1 METTNAVI
9 LSVDD
14 DRDIL
19 EIVRLTLA
27 TAGYEVITAQ
37 NGADALRLALKN
49 QPSLVLLDAMMPGM
63 DGYKVATEMLALPD
77 LQKTPIV
84 FLTAL
89 TGELDRQK
97 AFSAGAVDYVT
108 KPFSGDTLLA
118 TVRHHLDTGARFAAI
133 GTARTGWAERV
144 TAVDFSAFKKTL
156 AADLGEQSAA
166 AVNAIVP
173 ATVYSLAESAGIPEE
188 KIAESVARFFGV
200 GYLPRV
206 IPREI
211 QLGVLPTPFCRMNLV
226 VPISNQAVG
235 GAFVVANPF
244 NWELI
249 ETLERASGT
258 DSYTLLVASPSTIR
272 DVFQHETAAPHGTT
286 LEIEPG
292 AVGVRE
298 GLPRPNSRELGMRPP
313 AFLADHVL
321 AAARADGASE
331 VMFEPRSDGMAVGY
345 RIDDIVHE
353 EFVIAHDQGSQALSR
368 LKALAGLDIN
378 DHRRPQRGAFE
389 AIIAGSRYIV
399 RVATI
404 AAPFGEAMSLGLVL
418 ADVPPRTPAE
428 LGMLPEQAEAIASCL
443 SARQGLIVVASPPR
457 SGKTTTAYT
466 VLSML
471 GPSGRSV
478 TSAESPIEFH
488 VPFANQQSIDEPNGA
503 TYPAVIASIAMQEP
517 DVLFVGE
524 IRDAQTAAAV
534 ARFAEKGLAI
544 ATVTAPNATSAITA
558 LEALGVPRPRLA
570 ASLVC
575 LIGARLAPL
584 PCPDCSRTRPLAVE
598 EQAMLAPFG
607 VAADIEVVDP
617 TGCPACRRTGVRGL
631 TGVFEVVVLTNALR
645 EQIAAGATPA
655 EIRSTLR
662 STGTPILGSIALD
675 ALTSG
680 RLTVESA
687 LGAGLA
693 DDRDM
698 LAESLPVPVA
708 HDPDAVSVLLVDD
721 AEDNRELLQLTLTNA
736 GFSVSIARNGVEAI
750 RLLERGTFDLVLSDL
765 RMPLMDGFGLL
776 NETTRG
782 SKVPLVIFSASS
794 DPADEVRALLGGAID
809 FVRVPVRKEILL
821 ARVRHALTI
830 ARGLGSTNANRQ

>member
-1 METTNAVI
+1 M
-9 LSVDD
+9 
-14 DRDIL
+14 
-19 EIVRLTLA
+19 
-27 TAGYEVITAQ
+27 
-37 NGADALRLALKN
+37 
-49 QPSLVLLDAMMPGM
+49 
-63 DGYKVATEMLALPD
+63 
-77 LQKTPIV
+77 
-84 FLTAL
+84 
-89 TGELDRQK
+89 
-97 AFSAGAVDYVT
+97 
-108 KPFSGDTLLA
+108 
-118 TVRHHLDTGARFAAI
+118 
-133 GTARTGWAERV
+133 
-144 TAVDFSAFKKTL
+144 
-156 AADLGEQSAA
+156 
-166 AVNAIVP
+166 
-173 ATVYSLAESAGIPEE
+173 
-188 KIAESVARFFGV
+188 
-200 GYLPRV
+200 

-353 EFVIAHDQGSQALSR
+353 EFVIAHDQGRRRSPASKHWRGSTSTTTVARSVAPSR
-368 LKALAGLDIN
+368 PSSPAPGTSSGRY
-378 DHRRPQRGAFE
+378 HRRALWRSDVSWPCARRRASQDACRA
-389 AIIAGSRYIV
+389 RH
-399 RVATI
+399 ATR
-404 AAPFGEAMSLGLVL
+404 A
-418 ADVPPRTPAE
+418 
-428 LGMLPEQAEAIASCL
+428 
-443 SARQGLIVVASPPR
+443 
-457 SGKTTTAYT
+457 
-466 VLSML
+466 
-471 GPSGRSV
+471 GRSDRLV
-478 TSAESPIEFH
+478 PERAPGTHRGSLPAALRQDDHGVHRALDARAVGQERHVRRESH
-488 VPFANQQSIDEPNGA
+488 
-503 TYPAVIASIAMQEP
+503 
-517 DVLFVGE
+517 
-524 IRDAQTAAAV
+524 R
-534 ARFAEKGLAI
+534 
-544 ATVTAPNATSAITA
+544 
-558 LEALGVPRPRLA
+558 VPRPLRQPAEHRRTQWRDLPRGDRVDRNAGTRRALRGRDSRRADRCRRRTLRREGTGDRNRHGPQRNLGDHGAGGSWFTAPAACGQPRVPYRRPPGAVAVPRL
-570 ASLVC
+570 
-575 LIGARLAPL
+575 LA
-584 PCPDCSRTRPLAVE
+584 D
-598 EQAMLAPFG
+598 APPG
-607 VAADIEVVDP
+607 CRRAGDACAIRRRGGHRGRRP

-750 RLLERGTFDLVLSDL
+750 RLLERGTFDLMLSDL